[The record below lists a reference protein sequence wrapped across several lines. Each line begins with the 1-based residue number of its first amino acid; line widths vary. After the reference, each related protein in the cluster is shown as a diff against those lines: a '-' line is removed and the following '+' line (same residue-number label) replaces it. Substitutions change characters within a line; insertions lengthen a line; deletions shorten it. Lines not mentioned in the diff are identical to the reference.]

1 MAILDIILLI
11 CFIPAIVMGISKGFV
26 KQLIEVAAI
35 LIGAWAAFHF
45 SNTVSAWMS
54 QYLTFSDKVL
64 HIICFTIIFIVIA
77 LLLNLLGELLTK
89 VIKIIALGWLNRLLG
104 LFFGILKVALVLG
117 LIIMVFEG
125 INTTFH
131 IVKEGMLNDAV
142 VYQGMK
148 HFAENVFP
156 YLKSFVTGT
165 NV

>member
-35 LIGAWAAFHF
+35 LIGAWAAFRF
-45 SNTVSAWMS
+45 STALSIWMG
-54 QYLTFSDKVL
+54 QYLTFGEKIL
-64 HIICFTIIFIVIA
+64 HIICFIIIFIVIA

-89 VIKIIALGWLNRLLG
+89 VIKIIALGWINRLLG
-104 LFFGILKVALVLG
+104 LLFGILKVALALG
-117 LIIMVFEG
+117 LVIMVFEG

-131 IVKEGMLNDAV
+131 IVKDGALNDAV

-156 YLKSFVTGT
+156 YLKSFVTGI